1 MTKKAK
7 KTDKLDQLSMVDEYG
22 WKHGHGGKRNGA
34 GRPKGKAMT
43 KVMRVPE
50 ELVKQVQKIID
61 DHKKK
66 QRDI

>member
-1 MTKKAK
+1 
-7 KTDKLDQLSMVDEYG
+7 MVDEYG
-22 WKHGHGGKRNGA
+22 WQHSHGGKRNGA

-61 DHKKK
+61 DHK
-66 QRDI
+66 QGGAL